1 MYENENEIMEE
12 EVMETNEC
20 TDIVEMNESSGTIGT
35 GMAIAIGAGLATAVF
50 AGVKLVKK
58 LVANHKAKKE
68 LRKVDEH
75 DFVEVT
81 DEMIEEVTNK

>member
-20 TDIVEMNESSGTIGT
+20 TDIVETNEGSGIGT
-35 GMAIAIGAGLATAVF
+35 GMAIAIGSGLTLAIIG
-50 AGVKLVKK
+50 GVKLVKK
-58 LVANHKAKKE
+58 LVAKHKAKKE
-68 LRKVDEH
+68 LHKVDDH

-81 DEMIEEVTNK
+81 DEQIAEVTGK